1 MYVLCRPI
9 RGQNLRYKLN
19 GLQEYRFQDLNISQL
34 HLHLFFLL
42 VFYPLPASLL
52 PREGSYVFVLVFLSV
67 CFSLYLVDK
76 SESCRQILVKIF
88 GDVGCMTS
96 NSWLHVGGGSNY
108 DADSG
113 ISTRSLATANR
124 SRVSIRVRFFFCI
137 GPGRSLVIGD

>member
-9 RGQNLRYKLN
+9 RGQNVCYKLN
-19 GLQEYRFQDLNISQL
+19 VSQEYRFQDVNISQL

-76 SESCRQILVKIF
+76 SERCRQILVNF
-88 GDVGCMTS
+88 FWSCGM
-96 NSWLHVGGGSNY
+96 Y
-108 DADSG
+108 DQ
-113 ISTRSLATANR
+113 
-124 SRVSIRVRFFFCI
+124 
-137 GPGRSLVIGD
+137 